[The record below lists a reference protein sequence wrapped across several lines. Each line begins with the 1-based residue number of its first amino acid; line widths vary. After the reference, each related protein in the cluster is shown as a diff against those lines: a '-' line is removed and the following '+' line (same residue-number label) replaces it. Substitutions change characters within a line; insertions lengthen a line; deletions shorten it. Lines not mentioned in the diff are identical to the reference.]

1 LAVGLV
7 ALVAV
12 GSLAAWVAAR
22 DGTAREE
29 ALLRA
34 CALLDRGRAG
44 DREAL
49 SRARRAFR
57 DATGGAFADRLPHF
71 GVHITDEIERAL
83 GGTPPA
89 DPAVAAI
96 ARGDYHDAE
105 RLFAARAGAVAEH
118 GVALARTLQ
127 RSAGAP

>member
-1 LAVGLV
+1 MGLV
-7 ALVAV
+7 ALGAV
-12 GSLAAWVAAR
+12 GSLTAWVATR
-22 DGTAREE
+22 GGSAREE

-34 CALLDRGRAG
+34 CEFLDRGRAG

-57 DATGGAFADRLPHF
+57 DAAGGPFADRLPHF
-71 GVHITDEIERAL
+71 GVHLADEIERAL
-83 GGTPPA
+83 AGTLPA

-96 ARGDYHDAE
+96 ARGDYRGAE

-118 GVALARTLQ
+118 GTALARTLQ
-127 RSAGAP
+127 RAGGAP